1 MFGAVAVTAGMD
13 FQKVSSIL
21 PLLVMFVLVS
31 GVRELLGWMLSARAV
46 VRNLLVFM
54 ASVGAMQRQ
63 SVEWAFSS
71 GVVMSEVK
79 SRLLVFVLGV
89 QLLFLLLLLFLLS
102 FRVLSLSQL
111 LPEAFLSSSLEVLSL
126 MLEVTPLT
134 VQRDAQLVTQ
144 QVIAQQAVQ

>member
-1 MFGAVAVTAGMD
+1 MTAGMD

-79 SRLLVFVLGV
+79 SRLLVFASGV

-102 FRVLSLSQL
+102 FRVLFLSQL
-111 LPEAFLSSSLEVLSL
+111 LPEAFLSSSL
-126 MLEVTPLT
+126 
-134 VQRDAQLVTQ
+134 
-144 QVIAQQAVQ
+144 